1 MNDVIQAAVK
11 RLEPKYKPRSDK
23 EIITEIGLG
32 DSSGDALFY
41 LLFGR
46 YAEMLEAIF
55 RRQSSGRIEFD
66 DFMLELDIRL
76 FVNRCAAIISFD
88 ENKASFKTYLGT
100 IAHNLLYDMSAKEMP
115 TLDIL
120 EALRQADCGFD
131 EYGMSILVDAIN
143 SYPNKDSRYV
153 LLKTI
158 EGYKSKEIAAMLT
171 RRRQEEGTLDKGKS
185 LTPAYIDTVRSRT
198 LKAIRRMM
206 AGPREQAESRGV
218 SACPV
223 ALDMAEPFALAKAS
237 IPTLL
242 EPEAASF
249 TDITNP
255 FITNIYILYNQMK
268 EDYDE

>member
-46 YAEMLEAIF
+46 YAEILEAIF
-55 RRQSSGRIEFD
+55 RRQSSGLIE
-66 DFMLELDIRL
+66 
-76 FVNRCAAIISFD
+76 NRCAAIISFD

-115 TLDIL
+115 TRDIL

-206 AGPREQAESRGV
+206 AGPREQAESCGV
-218 SACPV
+218 SACQV
-223 ALDMAEPFALAKAS
+223 SLGVTEPFALAKAS
-237 IPTLL
+237 TPTLL
-242 EPEAASF
+242 KPEAASF

-255 FITNIYILYNQMK
+255 FITNIYILYNQMV
-268 EDYDE
+268 ED

>member
-115 TLDIL
+115 TRDIL

-131 EYGMSILVDAIN
+131 EYGMFILVDAIN

-206 AGPREQAESRGV
+206 SDERIGV
-218 SACPV
+218 SARPMSV
-223 ALDMAEPFALAKAS
+223 GEGLAS
-237 IPTLL
+237 VCL
-242 EPEAASF
+242 EAAMPVPKSKAVSL
-249 TDITNP
+249 TGITNP
-255 FITNIYILYNQMK
+255 FMANILKLYNQMM
-268 EDYDE
+268 EDRP

>member
-115 TLDIL
+115 TRDIL
-120 EALRQADCGFD
+120 EALRQTDCGFD

-171 RRRQEEGTLDKGKS
+171 RRR
-185 LTPAYIDTVRSRT
+185 
-198 LKAIRRMM
+198 
-206 AGPREQAESRGV
+206 
-218 SACPV
+218 
-223 ALDMAEPFALAKAS
+223 
-237 IPTLL
+237 
-242 EPEAASF
+242 
-249 TDITNP
+249 
-255 FITNIYILYNQMK
+255 
-268 EDYDE
+268 

>member
-88 ENKASFKTYLGT
+88 ETRLP
-100 IAHNLLYDMSAKEMP
+100 LRP
-115 TLDIL
+115 IL
-120 EALRQADCGFD
+120 AR
-131 EYGMSILVDAIN
+131 
-143 SYPNKDSRYV
+143 
-153 LLKTI
+153 
-158 EGYKSKEIAAMLT
+158 
-171 RRRQEEGTLDKGKS
+171 
-185 LTPAYIDTVRSRT
+185 
-198 LKAIRRMM
+198 
-206 AGPREQAESRGV
+206 
-218 SACPV
+218 
-223 ALDMAEPFALAKAS
+223 
-237 IPTLL
+237 
-242 EPEAASF
+242 
-249 TDITNP
+249 
-255 FITNIYILYNQMK
+255 
-268 EDYDE
+268 

>member
-11 RLEPKYKPRSDK
+11 RLEPSDK

-115 TLDIL
+115 TRDIL
-120 EALRQADCGFD
+120 EALRQ
-131 EYGMSILVDAIN
+131 SILVDAIN

-185 LTPAYIDTVRSRT
+185 LTPAYVDTVRSRT
-198 LKAIRRMM
+198 LKAIRRMI
-206 AGPREQAESRGV
+206 ADTREQAESRGV

-237 IPTLL
+237 TPTLL
-242 EPEAASF
+242 KPKAAPF
-249 TDITNP
+249 ADITNP
-255 FITNIYILYNQMK
+255 FITNIYILYNQMV
-268 EDYDE
+268 EDNDE

>member
-1 MNDVIQAAVK
+1 
-11 RLEPKYKPRSDK
+11 
-23 EIITEIGLG
+23 
-32 DSSGDALFY
+32 
-41 LLFGR
+41 
-46 YAEMLEAIF
+46 
-55 RRQSSGRIEFD
+55 
-66 DFMLELDIRL
+66 
-76 FVNRCAAIISFD
+76 
-88 ENKASFKTYLGT
+88 
-100 IAHNLLYDMSAKEMP
+100 
-115 TLDIL
+115 
-120 EALRQADCGFD
+120 
-131 EYGMSILVDAIN
+131 
-143 SYPNKDSRYV
+143 
-153 LLKTI
+153 
-158 EGYKSKEIAAMLT
+158 MLT
-171 RRRQEEGTLDKGKS
+171 RRQQEEGTLDKGKS

-206 AGPREQAESRGV
+206 AGPRGQAESRSV